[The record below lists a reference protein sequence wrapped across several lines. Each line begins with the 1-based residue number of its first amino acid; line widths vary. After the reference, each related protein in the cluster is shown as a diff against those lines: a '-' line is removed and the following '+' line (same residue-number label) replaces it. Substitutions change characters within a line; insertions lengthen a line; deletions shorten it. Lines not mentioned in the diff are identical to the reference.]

1 MEKVVGISFR
11 RAGKVYLFA
20 AGGLELSENDW
31 VIVETARGREIGRVA
46 SGPRDAGEEEAS
58 GTLKGVMRK
67 ASQKDLITAG
77 ELEMK
82 AMEAFRIGEAKIKF
96 HKLPMKLLDVE
107 YTLDGGKIIFYFS
120 AEGRVDFRDLVKDLA
135 SVFRKRI
142 ELHQIGV
149 RDEAKMLGGLGC
161 CGRPLCC
168 ATFLTEF
175 APVSIKMAKEQNLS
189 LNPIKISGTCGR
201 LMCCLKYEH
210 DFYHEARKRLP
221 SIGSEVQ
228 MDEEGVGAVVDIN
241 VPKETVIVEL
251 PSKARL
257 ELPGNQVRVLPK
269 KEGKAKQKADKG
281 K

>member
-1 MEKVVGISFR
+1 MDKVVGISFR
-11 RAGKVYLFA
+11 RAGKIYFFTT
-20 AGGLELSENDW
+20 GGLELSEEEW
-31 VIVETARGREIGRVA
+31 VVVETARGREIGRVVT
-46 SGPRDAGEEEAS
+46 SPRNMKEGESSE
-58 GTLKGVMRK
+58 TLKGVLRK
-67 ASQKDLITAG
+67 ATQKDLINSR

-82 AMEAFRIGEAKIKF
+82 AVEAFRIGEAKIKF
-96 HKLPMKLLDVE
+96 HNLPMKLLEVE
-107 YTLDGGKIIFYFS
+107 YTLDGGKIIFCFS

-189 LNPIKISGTCGR
+189 LNPVKISGTCGR

-228 MDEEGVGAVVDIN
+228 MDEEEIGVVMDVN
-241 VPKETVIVEL
+241 VPKDTVIVEL

-257 ELPGNQVRVLPK
+257 EMPGSQVRVLPK
-269 KEGKAKQKADKG
+269 KESKG
-281 K
+281 KPKAEKEK

>member
-1 MEKVVGISFR
+1 MDKVVGISFR
-11 RAGKVYLFA
+11 RAGKIYLFTT
-20 AGGLELSENDW
+20 GGLELSEEEW
-31 VIVETARGREIGRVA
+31 VIVETARGREIGRVVT
-46 SGPRDAGEEEAS
+46 GPRDMKEEDSS

-67 ASQKDLITAG
+67 ATQKDFVTAR

-82 AMEAFRIGEAKIKF
+82 AMEAFRIGEAKIEF
-96 HKLPMKLLDVE
+96 HKLPMKLLEVE
-107 YTLDGGKIIFYFS
+107 YTLDGGKIIFCFS

-161 CGRPLCC
+161 CGRSLCC

-189 LNPIKISGTCGR
+189 LNPVKISGTCGR

-228 MDEEGVGAVVDIN
+228 VDEEGIGVVVDVN
-241 VPKETVIVEL
+241 VPKDTVIVEL

-257 ELPGNQVRVLPK
+257 EMPGSQVRVLSK
-269 KEGKAKQKADKG
+269 KESKG
-281 K
+281 KPKAEKEK

>member
-1 MEKVVGISFR
+1 MDKVVGISFR
-11 RAGKVYLFA
+11 RAGKVYLFTT
-20 AGGLELSENDW
+20 GGLELSEEEW
-31 VIVETARGREIGRVA
+31 VIVETARGREIGQVVA
-46 SGPRDAGEEEAS
+46 GPRDMQEEDS
-58 GTLKGVMRK
+58 STTLKGVMRK
-67 ASQKDLITAG
+67 ATQKDFIAAR

-96 HKLPMKLLDVE
+96 HKLPMKLLEVE
-107 YTLDGGKIIFYFS
+107 YTLDGGKIIFCFS

-161 CGRPLCC
+161 CGRSLCC

-189 LNPIKISGTCGR
+189 LNPVKISGTCGR

-228 MDEEGVGAVVDIN
+228 MDDEGIGVVVDVN
-241 VPKETVIVEL
+241 VPKDTVIVEL

-257 ELPGNQVRVLPK
+257 EMPGGQARVISK
-269 KEGKAKQKADKG
+269 KEGKSKPKAEKE